1 MPLDIFK
8 DDAPVLRQKAK
19 PVRNINA
26 PVRKLLDDMQETMKE
41 AHGVGLA
48 APQVGTSKRIIVV
61 DAGAGLYEIINPEL
75 LSAEGTECA
84 IEGCL
89 SIPGWAGDVDRFT
102 TVRVTGLNRDGSKI
116 WLDASGFLARALQ
129 HEMDHLDG
137 ILFVDKAKTL
147 MEATQEDVE
156 AVEVAAKP
164 TQFRIVYMGTPEF
177 AVKPLEELLS
187 CGHDIAMVVTQPS
200 RRGNRGKVQEP
211 AVKEYASARNLR
223 VLQPESVDDETFIQ
237 AARDAHPDFLVVAA
251 FGQKLSKELLNTP
264 KYGAVNVHPSLLPE
278 YRGAAPVQRAI
289 MDGRTRTGVTIMRM
303 AQRMDAGGILAQ
315 SVAEI
320 SPSDDAGT
328 LGEKLAALGAAM
340 LPRVLQEMA
349 GRTARAIPQ
358 DPARATRAP
367 RLSAQDEQ
375 IDWSR
380 PAAAIANQ
388 VRALRPEPGART
400 LFGGKNIKIRAVEE
414 TGPSAA
420 GSRPGTI
427 ECDDGT
433 LAVVTGNGILRVQQ
447 LQPAGKRLMT
457 GDEFVRGYRPAT
469 GDRFESPA

>member
-1 MPLDIFK
+1 
-8 DDAPVLRQKAK
+8 
-19 PVRNINA
+19 
-26 PVRKLLDDMQETMKE
+26 
-41 AHGVGLA
+41 
-48 APQVGTSKRIIVV
+48 
-61 DAGAGLYEIINPEL
+61 
-75 LSAEGTECA
+75 
-84 IEGCL
+84 
-89 SIPGWAGDVDRFT
+89 
-102 TVRVTGLNRDGSKI
+102 
-116 WLDASGFLARALQ
+116 
-129 HEMDHLDG
+129 
-137 ILFVDKAKTL
+137 
-147 MEATQEDVE
+147 
-156 AVEVAAKP
+156 
-164 TQFRIVYMGTPEF
+164 
-177 AVKPLEELLS
+177 
-187 CGHDIAMVVTQPS
+187 MVVTQPS